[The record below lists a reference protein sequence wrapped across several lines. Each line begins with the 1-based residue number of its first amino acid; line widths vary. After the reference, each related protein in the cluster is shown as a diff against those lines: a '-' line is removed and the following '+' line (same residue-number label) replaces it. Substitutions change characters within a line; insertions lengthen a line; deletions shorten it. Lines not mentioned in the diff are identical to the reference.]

1 MPLRINLGSTN
12 HGQMELHQS
21 RPPIY
26 ACSPPKLEKISKKSK
41 IPECFTPDG
50 HTKYQHSN

>member
-12 HGQMELHQS
+12 HGQMELHEF

-26 ACSPPKLEKISKKSK
+26 AYSPPKLEKISKKSK
-41 IPECFTPDG
+41 IQECFPPDRR
-50 HTKYQHSN
+50 TKYQHSN